1 VIQYSHH
8 IFVCINQR
16 PPGHPKGDCSSKGSR
31 EIFQKFQE
39 EVEKRQLWERVAVNG
54 TTCLGPCNLG
64 ASVVVYPEG
73 IWYGQVGVKDVE
85 EIVDQHIVGG
95 NPVER
100 LLLSNIMA
108 TMGG

>member
-1 VIQYSHH
+1 MLKYRHH

-16 PPGHPKGDCSSKGSR
+16 PPGHPEGDCSSKGSR
-31 EIFQKFQE
+31 DVFQKFQE

-85 EIVDQHIVGG
+85 EIMDQHIVGG
-95 NPVER
+95 KPVER
-100 LLLSNIMA
+100 LLLSNLMA

>member
-1 VIQYSHH
+1 VIKYKHH
-8 IFVCINQR
+8 IFVCVNQR
-16 PPGHPKGDCSSKGSR
+16 PSGHPKGDCSSKGSR
-31 EIFQKFQE
+31 DVFQKFQE
-39 EVEKRQLWERVAVNG
+39 EAEKRQLWETVAVNG

-85 EIVDQHIVGG
+85 EIMDQHIVGG
-95 NPVER
+95 KPVER
-100 LLLSNIMA
+100 LLLSNLLA

>member
-1 VIQYSHH
+1 MIQYSHH

-16 PPGHPKGDCSSKGSR
+16 PPGHLKGDCSSKGSR

-95 NPVER
+95 KPVER
-100 LLLSNIMA
+100 LLLPNLMA
-108 TMGG
+108 AMGG